1 VFLARPIVF
10 LAERATHTKG
20 WKAMFLRATRV
31 QTPPDKVNDAIKNFE
46 TNILKGLRSAPGNQ
60 GASLLVN
67 RQTGAGIGITYW
79 ESAKALAASEQIGTQ
94 SRTQSVKNVPGSQI
108 VNVERA
114 ELMIMDRVA
123 APKEG
128 SFVRVVTAN
137 GDPEKLDASIVQ
149 MRNQVL
155 PLLKAQKGYRATI
168 AAVDRQTGRL
178 SVSTVWDSK
187 ADLDASEGKLAGPRA
202 EVARLAGAGPH
213 DVQVEIFETAV
224 VELSA
229 AATQTS
235 TARA

>member
-1 VFLARPIVF
+1 
-10 LAERATHTKG
+10 
-20 WKAMFLRATRV
+20 MFLRATRI
-31 QTPPDKVNDAIKNFE
+31 QTPTEKVNEAIKNFE

-60 GASLLVN
+60 GVSLLVN
-67 RQTGAGIGITYW
+67 RQTGAALGITYW
-79 ESAKALAASEQIGTQ
+79 ESAKALAASEQVGTQ
-94 SRTQSVKNVPGSQI
+94 SRTQATKNVPGTQI

-123 APKEG
+123 SPKEG
-128 SFVRVVTAN
+128 SFIRLVTAN
-137 GDPEKLDASIVQ
+137 GDPEKLDAAIVH

-168 AAVDRQTGRL
+168 ASVDRQSGRL

-202 EVARLAGAGPH
+202 EVAKLAGAGPH

-229 AATQTS
+229 AASQT
-235 TARA
+235 TAARA

>member
-1 VFLARPIVF
+1 
-10 LAERATHTKG
+10 
-20 WKAMFLRATRV
+20 MFLRATRV

-67 RQTGAGIGITYW
+67 RQTGAALGITYW
-79 ESAKALAASEQIGTQ
+79 ESAKALASSEQIGTQ
-94 SRTQSVKNVPGSQI
+94 SRTQATKNVPGSQI

-114 ELMIMDRVA
+114 ELMIMDRAA
-123 APKEG
+123 APKQG
-128 SFVRVVTAN
+128 SFVRSVTAN
-137 GDPEKLDASIVQ
+137 GDPEKLDAAIVHI
-149 MRNQVL
+149 RNQVL
-155 PLLKAQKGYRATI
+155 PLLKSQKGYRATI
-168 AAVDRQTGRL
+168 ASVDRQSGRL

-202 EVARLAGAGPH
+202 EAARLAGAGPN

-229 AATQTS
+229 AATQQPAAKTY
-235 TARA
+235 